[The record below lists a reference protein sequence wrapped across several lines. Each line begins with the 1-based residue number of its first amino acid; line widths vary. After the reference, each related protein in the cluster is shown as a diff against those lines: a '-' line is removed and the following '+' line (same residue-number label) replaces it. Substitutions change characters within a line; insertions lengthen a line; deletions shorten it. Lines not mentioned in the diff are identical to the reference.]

1 MVYIKT
7 KEILQILGIL
17 NLALIFGLYCYNHI
31 RHKRLA
37 NGSYIDDSAV
47 FEAYSN

>member
-1 MVYIKT
+1 MKT
-7 KEILQILGIL
+7 KEILQMLGIL
-17 NLALIFGLYCYNHI
+17 NLTLIFGLYCYKHI

-37 NGSYIDDSAV
+37 NGSYIDDPAV

>member
-1 MVYIKT
+1 MKT

-17 NLALIFGLYCYNHI
+17 NLTLIFGLYCYKHI

-37 NGSYIDDSAV
+37 NGSYIDDPAAL
-47 FEAYSN
+47 EAYSS